1 MEGID
6 RLKQSE
12 LTGSASHSI
21 IEAAG
26 GQCDDHDQTGHKGE
40 EASAASIE
48 GIWTGEIL
56 GPYGW
61 ENSGTYV
68 LDQGRVLGGNNRHHS
83 AGHYSLV
90 DNSYRA
96 EIAVHYHGQPR
107 AIFGEIRKQLE
118 IVVVGTL
125 ENDVIQAQI
134 DPRGGRGS
142 SVRCRLIRRLDL
154 PCRNQ

>member
-12 LTGSASHSI
+12 ITGSASHTI
-21 IEAAG
+21 VGVAG
-26 GQCDDHDQTGHKGE
+26 GQSDHHDQTGHKGE

-96 EIAVHYHGQPR
+96 EIAVNYHGQPR
-107 AIFGEIRKQLE
+107 AIFGGIRKQFE

-125 ENDVIQAQI
+125 ENDVILAQI
-134 DPRGGRGS
+134 DPGGGRGS